1 MCCRIDGILPKVLTA
16 RGSLLSP
23 HVWTKRQFEAAFAG
37 VLLWTSQVQGH
48 QVQPQQHC
56 CLFSLA
62 WLASRRR
69 MKSIESRAEL
79 TGASQ
84 L

>member
-1 MCCRIDGILPKVLTA
+1 MCCRIDAIMPKVLTA
-16 RGSLLSP
+16 RGSLLS
-23 HVWTKRQFEAAFAG
+23 RQFEAAFAG
-37 VLLWTSQVQGH
+37 HFLLWTSQVQGH
-48 QVQPQQHC
+48 QVQPVQHC

-69 MKSIESRAEL
+69 TKSIESRPRAEL